1 MTVPGRRAADV
12 LVECLEAEGARHVFG
27 IPGEE
32 TLDLNH
38 ALARSSIEFVVVRH
52 EQAAAYMA
60 DMVGRLT
67 GRAGVCLGTLGPGA
81 LNLVTAVADAHLDR
95 APLVALTG
103 QRPLE
108 LMHKE
113 SHQLVDLVEVMRPIT
128 KWNAR
133 VSDPDVVPEVV
144 RKAFHVAESEK
155 PGATH
160 LELPEDVMAAPLD
173 AKPLAHRS
181 PVQPEPAARELMR
194 AAHMICNAEH
204 PVVLAGNGVLR
215 TRAAPALREFSRAT
229 GIGVAETFMG
239 KGALDFE
246 DPRALGTVGLHDRD
260 YALAGFD
267 DADVVIAIGYDL
279 VEHAPE
285 HWNPRRDKTI
295 VVLDTA
301 PAEIDAAFTPAV
313 ELIGNLPHV
322 LDRLTEECRDRGAA
336 TERPIS
342 SRLRDVVLGRL
353 EHAHD
358 DEHFPMQPPRALWE
372 LRQALGRHDVLVS
385 DVGLHKLWIG
395 RMFGAHEPNTV
406 VIANGLAGMGFALPC
421 AIAAKVVQPQRH
433 VVAVCGD
440 GGFLMNVQEL
450 ETAVRLRTPVVCVV
464 WEDRR
469 FGSIAY
475 KQQAHFG
482 ETFGVDFTNP
492 DFVKL
497 AESFGMAA
505 WRCQSAADFGRHLRH
520 ALGLDVPSLIV
531 LPIDYSIDVAISDE
545 LGEET
550 VIRT

>member
-1 MTVPGRRAADV
+1 
-12 LVECLEAEGARHVFG
+12 
-27 IPGEE
+27 
-32 TLDLNH
+32 
-38 ALARSSIEFVVVRH
+38 
-52 EQAAAYMA
+52 
-60 DMVGRLT
+60 
-67 GRAGVCLGTLGPGA
+67 
-81 LNLVTAVADAHLDR
+81 
-95 APLVALTG
+95 
-103 QRPLE
+103 
-108 LMHKE
+108 
-113 SHQLVDLVEVMRPIT
+113 
-128 KWNAR
+128 
-133 VSDPDVVPEVV
+133 
-144 RKAFHVAESEK
+144 
-155 PGATH
+155 
-160 LELPEDVMAAPLD
+160 
-173 AKPLAHRS
+173 
-181 PVQPEPAARELMR
+181 
-194 AAHMICNAEH
+194 
-204 PVVLAGNGVLR
+204 
-215 TRAAPALREFSRAT
+215 
-229 GIGVAETFMG
+229 MG

-295 VVLDTA
+295 VVLDTV
-301 PAEIDAAFTPAV
+301 PAEIDGSFTPAV

-322 LDRLTEECRDRGAA
+322 LARLTEECRDRAA
-336 TERPIS
+336 AHERPIS

-353 EHAHD
+353 QHARD

-372 LRQALGRHDVLVS
+372 LRQALGRDDVLVS

-421 AIAAKVVQPQRH
+421 AIAAKIVQPQRN

-469 FGSIAY
+469 FGSIAW
-475 KQQAHFG
+475 KQQARFG

-505 WRCQSAADFGRHLRH
+505 WRCAVGGRLRAPSAPCARPRRTLVDRAADRLLDRRRDLGRAWRGDGDPHMSTTSQQASAERAALDAVPKQLYIGGTWRDGAEGKTVAVEDPATGETIAEVADATTDDALD
-520 ALGLDVPSLIV
+520 ALGAAHDAFAAWRETAPRERGEILRRAYEAVVARSRRARAADDARDGQAAGGVQGRDRLRRRLPALVLRGGRAHRRALHDPSGRQRPAADDEAARRPVRLHHAV
-531 LPIDYSIDVAISDE
+531 ELPAGDGHAQDRPGDRRRLHDGRQA
-545 LGEET
+545 GEAHAA
-550 VIRT
+550 VDARAGADPRAGAGCPAAC